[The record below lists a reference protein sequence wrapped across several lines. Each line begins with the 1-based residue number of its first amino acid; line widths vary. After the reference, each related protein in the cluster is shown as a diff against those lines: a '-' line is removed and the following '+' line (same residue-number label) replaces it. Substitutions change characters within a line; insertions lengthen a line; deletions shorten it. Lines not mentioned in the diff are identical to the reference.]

1 MQMKVS
7 FPGNKKVHAHVQGF
21 TIETDQPQQG
31 GGDNSAPSPFV
42 LFLASLATCAGFYV
56 KSFCDGR
63 KISAEGIEITQSL
76 DFNQETRRIDTVII
90 NISLP
95 SDFPEKYKDAVVL
108 SANQCA
114 VKQYL
119 ANPFEVLTTAEIRTS

>member
-1 MQMKVS
+1 MEIKVS
-7 FPGNKKVHAHVQGF
+7 FPGNKKVDAHLNGF
-21 TIETDQPQQG
+21 TIHTDQPAAG
-31 GGDNSAPSPFV
+31 GGDDSAPSPFA

-63 KISAEGIEITQSL
+63 NIETQGIEITQKII
-76 DFNQETRRIDTVII
+76 FNQETRRIGTVRIEI
-90 NISLP
+90 LLP
-95 SDFPEKYKDAVVL
+95 EGFPEKYKDAVVL

-119 ANPFEVLTTAEIRTS
+119 ANPFEVETVAEFKK

>member
-1 MQMKVS
+1 MEIKIS
-7 FPGNKKVHAHVQGF
+7 FPGNKKVDAHVNGF
-21 TIETDQPQQG
+21 TIQTDQPQP
-31 GGDNSAPSPFV
+31 GGDNTAPSPFV

-63 KISAEGIEITQSL
+63 GISAEGIEISQKINY
-76 DFNQETRRIDTVII
+76 DHEARRIGKVVIEI
-90 NISLP
+90 LLP
-95 SDFPEKYKDAVVL
+95 SDFPEKYKDAVIL

-119 ANPFEVLTTAEIRTS
+119 ANPFQVETIAEFKK